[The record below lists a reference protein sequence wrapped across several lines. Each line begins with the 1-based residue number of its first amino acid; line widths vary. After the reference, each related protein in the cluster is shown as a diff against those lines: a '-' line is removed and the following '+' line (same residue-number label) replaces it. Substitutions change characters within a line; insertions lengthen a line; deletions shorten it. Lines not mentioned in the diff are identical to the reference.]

1 LNLFLIVF
9 FWGYEEVRKISW
21 INWDTICSKKE
32 NGGLGVRRIRECN
45 LALLAK
51 WCWRMMVENRSLWY
65 RVLASRY
72 GKVGGIITEER
83 QFNSVWWNNLINIK
97 NGAGVG
103 GGRWFDTNVGRE
115 VGDGTQT
122 LFW

>member
-1 LNLFLIVF
+1 M
-9 FWGYEEVRKISW
+9 R
-21 INWDTICSKKE
+21 
-32 NGGLGVRRIRECN
+32 
-45 LALLAK
+45 
-51 WCWRMMVENRSLWY
+51 VENKSLWY

-72 GKVGGIITEER
+72 REVGGIIVEEG

-103 GGRWFDTNVGRE
+103 SGRWFDANVGRE

-122 LFW
+122 LFWWDPWIDDIVLKKKLVAFLILLLIKWHQWLKCFRLGGGRRVKLGSGGVGC